1 MHLILW
7 IKNFLADRSQRVRI
21 ENSLSDILITN
32 TGVPQGCV
40 LSPKLFSLYTSDY
53 TTQSG
58 FCSLNKYADDTA
70 LSGMIFNDNETAYRN
85 EVSKLVQWCEDNSL
99 VLNVK
104 KTKEMIFD
112 FRRDRKHIE
121 PIEIHNETVD
131 IVTEYKYLGT
141 CIDNQLNWKSNTKTI
156 FKRANQRMYFLR
168 KLKSF
173 KVDDTILKLFYQSTI
188 QSVVTFCRVVRF
200 HALQV
205 SDRKKI

>member
-1 MHLILW
+1 MFH
-7 IKNFLADRSQRVRI
+7 R
-21 ENSLSDILITN
+21 
-32 TGVPQGCV
+32 GVFVPYICI
-40 LSPKLFSLYTSDY
+40 LFSLYTSDY

-112 FRRDRKHIE
+112 FRRDRNHIE
-121 PIEIHNETVD
+121 PIVIHNETVD

-141 CIDNQLNWKSNTKTI
+141 CIDNQLNWKSNTT
-156 FKRANQRMYFLR
+156 
-168 KLKSF
+168 
-173 KVDDTILKLFYQSTI
+173 TILKREKSKDVFPQETDI
-188 QSVVTFCRVVRF
+188 F
-200 HALQV
+200 
-205 SDRKKI
+205 